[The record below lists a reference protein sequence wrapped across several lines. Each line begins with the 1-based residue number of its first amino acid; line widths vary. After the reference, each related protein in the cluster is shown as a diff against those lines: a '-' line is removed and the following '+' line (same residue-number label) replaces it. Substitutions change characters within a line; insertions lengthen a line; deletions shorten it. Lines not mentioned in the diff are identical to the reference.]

1 MDESAYDLWK
11 VGFANVICSVE
22 RNSSYVACLE
32 ESQYV
37 KRMLLI
43 AIIPVRCSQILKC
56 SAFKFSEFKTVCLCC
71 YKNSE
76 AMYFVEVYE

>member
-1 MDESAYDLWK
+1 MS
-11 VGFANVICSVE
+11 SVRWNE
-22 RNSSYVACLE
+22 TAAMLHACLE

-56 SAFKFSEFKTVCLCC
+56 SAFKFSDRVQDSL
-71 YKNSE
+71 S
-76 AMYFVEVYE
+76 VLL